1 MAVDKDIATRLG
13 DDVGDF
19 VNKWIAANHAG
30 PVPAN
35 EILSMLMTHAARL
48 IQLAPDM
55 GHRAHLIGEAVS
67 VLVEISEAP
76 VAVSVF
82 MCSPETQDD
91 MLRAAEPAGR
101 A

>member
-1 MAVDKDIATRLG
+1 MAVDKDLATRLG
-13 DDVGDF
+13 DDVGEF
-19 VNKWIAANHAG
+19 INGWIAKHHG
-30 PVPAN
+30 GVIPAN

-48 IQLAPDM
+48 IQLAPDDQ
-55 GHRAHLIGEAVS
+55 HRAHLVGEAVS

-82 MCSPETQDD
+82 FCPKAAADD